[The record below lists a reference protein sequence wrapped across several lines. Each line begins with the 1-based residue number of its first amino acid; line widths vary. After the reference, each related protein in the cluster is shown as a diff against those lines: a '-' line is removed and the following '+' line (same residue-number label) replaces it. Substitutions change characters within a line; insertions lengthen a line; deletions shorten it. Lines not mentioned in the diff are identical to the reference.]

1 MIITQVFN
9 AVRDQNLTLNTLE
22 DCRLLLTSIGVMS
35 SFFTRGNIEG
45 IKASS
50 RTAGTKCANTFH
62 LILFI
67 KLYYINNI
75 IFFPVVFSC
84 LKKCQFCMFLTHAL
98 KRQYISKCKTLK
110 WDSIRAEIRGQK
122 GEITF
127 DLFIKWTGLYWRRHL
142 CLHRNIIF
150 GCKSK

>member
-1 MIITQVFN
+1 MVITQVFN
-9 AVRDQNLTLNTLE
+9 AARDQNITLNTLE

-45 IKASS
+45 IKPSS
-50 RTAGTKCANTFH
+50 RTAWTKRANAFYF
-62 LILFI
+62 ILFI
-67 KLYYINNI
+67 IL
-75 IFFPVVFSC
+75 VLVFSC
-84 LKKCQFCMFLTHAL
+84 LKKCQSCMFLKHAL
-98 KRQYISKCKTLK
+98 KRQYISKYKTLK